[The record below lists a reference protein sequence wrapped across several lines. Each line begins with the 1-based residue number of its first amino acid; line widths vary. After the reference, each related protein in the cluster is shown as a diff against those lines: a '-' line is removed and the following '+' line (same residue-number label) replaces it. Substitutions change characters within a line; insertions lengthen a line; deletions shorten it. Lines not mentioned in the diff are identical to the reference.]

1 MVRVKSE
8 WLLRQTMG
16 EECCGHDHGPGEH
29 ATHAIIE
36 AELLLDDLDFSPSG
50 SDDLPLGEAFK
61 DLIDALEINRKKT
74 ALVSGVFAII
84 TILLLVSIQNW
95 ILDDVVDE
103 IKKDL
108 GIYDRVPVWERGEWP
123 YVTDQPHSFVMEYGP
138 YEIKQTDNEYNSTHH
153 FVEFTLPLS
162 EGGAAPNG
170 KVSLGLW
177 LPDVPEGEKVPVIS
191 EFGPYFDETSVS
203 TGPIT
208 VPGTWLGQMI
218 IDQILPHG
226 YAFAQVSVMGTGRSN
241 HCMDLM
247 GNAEQLGVDAAVT
260 WLGTQEWSN
269 GRVAMIG
276 KSYDGSTPWQAAT
289 FGNEYLSTI
298 VPISGLIGVMELMWK
313 NGSSEARAPIMHN
326 GVYGSYGVDGDS
338 EDIGNMCPDYII
350 GPGTGVSAWMW
361 GGEAAGTYWKERYFL
376 DRVLDNYEGSV
387 YLIQGM
393 HDWNVDPHMAI
404 PVINQ
409 LKDSGIEA
417 KGLFGQWDHD
427 YPDRP
432 DYHFDRSGEGR
443 GREGYPQMTRFD
455 WMQDMLEWFDYY
467 LRDIGDKPGLWIEI
481 QNNQGSWRIEDYYPP
496 RDSQVI
502 SFDLGGTLEN
512 VAGTTNILPNAA
524 TGPIYES
531 ELFVQDTWIA
541 GLPRLHVDVTT
552 ATIGGQIYAIL
563 EDCNPDSGC
572 IHIGHAIMDLR
583 YHEGG
588 TEEQT
593 WVPVL
598 QTINAKME
606 FFGMDALIREGNYL
620 RLSLSSTGEDY
631 LPASTSS
638 VVTIQEGS
646 SSNLLIDV
654 IDPETKL
661 FFSPPRCTHSSCTD
675 WTNGTTVPE
684 STIEDYFFT

>member
-1 MVRVKSE
+1 MIEGVPVGDAEVHRRSERRDASSSKLKLLGVAISMV
-8 WLLRQTMG
+8 
-16 EECCGHDHGPGEH
+16 
-29 ATHAIIE
+29 AIM
-36 AELLLDDLDFSPSG
+36 
-50 SDDLPLGEAFK
+50 
-61 DLIDALEINRKKT
+61 
-74 ALVSGVFAII
+74 
-84 TILLLVSIQNW
+84 LLVSIHGW
-95 ILDDVVDE
+95 IIDDVVDE

-108 GIYDRVPVWERGEWP
+108 GIYDRVPVWERSEWP
-123 YVTDQPHSFVMEYGP
+123 YITSGSYSYVMELGDYGIL
-138 YEIKQTDNEYNSTHH
+138 ETDNDWDSTHH
-153 FVEFTLPLS
+153 FVSFDLPLS
-162 EGGAAPNG
+162 EGGSAPNG
-170 KVSLGLW
+170 VVSLAVW
-177 LPDVPEGEKVPVIS
+177 LPDVPPGVKVPVIA
-191 EFGPYFDETSVS
+191 EFGPYFDEVSVETPS
-203 TGPIT
+203 IE

-269 GRVAMIG
+269 GGVSMIG

-289 FGNEYLSTI
+289 FGNEYLKTI

-326 GVYGSYGVDGDS
+326 GVYGSYGIDGDQ

-350 GPGTGVSAWMW
+350 GPGTGVAAYMW
-361 GGEAAGTYWKERYFL
+361 GGEAAGTYWEERYFL
-376 DRVLDNYEGSV
+376 DRVLNNYRGSV

-393 HDWNVDPHMAI
+393 HDWNVDPHMAV

-443 GREGYPQMTRFD
+443 GREAYPQMVRFD
-455 WMQDMLEWFDYY
+455 WMQDLLEWFDWY
-467 LRDIGDKPGLWIEI
+467 LKGVGEQPGLFVEI
-481 QNNQGSWRIEDYYPP
+481 QSNQGQWRIEDRYPP
-496 RDSQVI
+496 DDMESI
-502 SFDLGGTLEN
+502 SLDLGGAMMN
-512 VAGTTNILPNAA
+512 VAGTTTILPNGNF
-524 TGPIYES
+524 GPIYES
-531 ELFVQDTWIA
+531 EPFEEPIWIS
-541 GLPRLHVDVTT
+541 GLPRLHVDVST
-552 ATIGGQIYAIL
+552 ATVGGQIYALL
-563 EDCNPDSGC
+563 EDCSEAGDC

-588 TEEQT
+588 RQEQT
-593 WVPVL
+593 WLPIF

-606 FFGMDALIREGNYL
+606 FFAMDAQIEAGHYL
-620 RLSLSSTGEDY
+620 RLSLASTGEDY

-638 VVTIQEGS
+638 IVQISEGS
-646 SSNLLIDV
+646 SSNLILDTIQEGDKLLF
-654 IDPETKL
+654 DPPL
-661 FFSPPRCTHSSCTD
+661 CTHPYCQD
-675 WTNGTTVPE
+675 WSNQTVE
-684 STIEDYFFT
+684 